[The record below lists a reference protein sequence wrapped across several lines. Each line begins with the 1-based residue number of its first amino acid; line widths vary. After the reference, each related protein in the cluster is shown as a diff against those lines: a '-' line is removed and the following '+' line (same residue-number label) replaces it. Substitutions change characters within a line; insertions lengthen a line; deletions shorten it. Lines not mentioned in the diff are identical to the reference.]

1 MIHRNV
7 AAAVNGL
14 RSIIELESFHAPG
27 EAIYDADRLECML
40 FREYDPYF
48 EGDEPPGL

>member
-7 AAAVNGL
+7 ASSINGL
-14 RSIIELESFHAPG
+14 RDILELKTSRAPG
-27 EAIYDADRLECML
+27 QAISNADRLGCML
-40 FREYDPYF
+40 FGEYDPYF